1 MEGGRDRDKIRRIAE
16 RHMLRLSRLERIEK
30 ELGKVV
36 DEANAGDPGEARLAH
51 RIRQILDGKP

>member
-1 MEGGRDRDKIRRIAE
+1 MESGRDRDKIRRIAE

-36 DEANAGDPGEARLAH
+36 DEASPDDPGEVRVAH
-51 RIRQILDGKP
+51 RIKQILDGKP